1 MNTAQSTFRSSL
13 SRLGASH
20 GAGSRMSLWALTC
33 LVVWG
38 AGLGLPGHAQTQN
51 TAVVKGTAAGTA
63 TAKAA
68 VTPPAD
74 FSKVGPSLELVI
86 GKSTLMR
93 VSSPIERV
101 SLGNPGVADISVI
114 SPMELYVL
122 GKNYGSTN
130 LLIWRKG
137 GGTTAID
144 VNVSIDSERMEKK
157 LRELLPGEKNIH
169 VRPAADSVILTG
181 TVSSAMKAKHA
192 EDIANAFV
200 RDINKNLVLPVVAGD
215 AKAKPGATMSVGGGD
230 SGAKVV
236 NLLQVEQAQQVMLEV
251 KVAEVSKTLMDKLG
265 AGLSARG
272 GTGISYSILSSLL
285 SNSAGVFSITADNGN
300 RLTLDA
306 ETKDGL
312 IKVLAEP
319 NIISISGQEASFLA
333 GGKIFIPVARNNAA
347 TGTVITLE
355 EKEFGV
361 GLKFTPTVLD
371 GGLINLRVA
380 PEVSE
385 ISQTGSPFT
394 TVDGTTSILP
404 SVTTRRVQTTVQL
417 MDGQSLAIAGLI
429 KNNVTESIKRIPLLG
444 EIPVLGALFRS
455 SEFQGDRSELMFL
468 ITPRLVK
475 AASSVPALPTDGFV
489 PPTRTDFF
497 LNNKLEGGK
506 KAPDPEP
513 KAEPTGKAPQPQAG
527 GFELNN

>member
-1 MNTAQSTFRSSL
+1 MNTAQSIFRSSL
-13 SRLGASH
+13 SRLGASQE
-20 GAGSRMSLWALTC
+20 ALPRVNLWTVAC
-33 LVVWG
+33 LVALA
-38 AGLGLPGHAQTQN
+38 AGQCLPGYAQTPSA
-51 TAVVKGTAAGTA
+51 AVVKGATVAAAQSASSST
-63 TAKAA
+63 T
-68 VTPPAD
+68 D
-74 FSKVGPSLELVI
+74 FSKVGPALELVI

-93 VSSPIERV
+93 LPSAIERV
-101 SLGNPGVADISVI
+101 SLGNPSVADISVI
-114 SPMELYVL
+114 SPTELYVL

-137 GGTTAID
+137 GATTAID
-144 VNVSIDSERMEKK
+144 VNISIDSERMERK
-157 LRELLPGEKNIH
+157 LRELLPGETGIS

-181 TVSSAMKAKHA
+181 TVSSAIKAKHA

-215 AKAKPGATMSVGGGD
+215 AKAKPGATMTVGGGD
-230 SGAKVV
+230 AAIREAGAKVV
-236 NLLQVEQAQQVMLEV
+236 NLLQVAQAQQVMLEV

-265 AGLSARG
+265 AGFSAKG
-272 GTGISYSILSSLL
+272 GTGISYSILSNLL
-285 SNSAGVFSITADNGN
+285 TNSAGVFSITADNGN
-300 RLTLDA
+300 KLTLDA

-312 IKVLAEP
+312 IKILAEP

-333 GGKIFIPVARNNAA
+333 GGKIFIPVARNNAT
-347 TGTVITLE
+347 TGTIITLE

-394 TVDGTTSILP
+394 TIDGSTSILP
-404 SVTTRRVQTTVQL
+404 SVSTRRVQTTVQL

-429 KNNVTESIKRIPLLG
+429 KNNVTETVKRIPLLG

-475 AASSVPALPTDGFV
+475 PMSGPQALPTDGYV

-497 LNNKLEGGK
+497 LNNKLEGTKKLPQVESKG
-506 KAPDPEP
+506 KAPD
-513 KAEPTGKAPQPQAG
+513 GQAG
-527 GFELNN
+527 GYELNN